1 MPAPAPIQLTAAA
14 RDEIARLQASRE
26 QTDCWLRLSVEA
38 GGCAGWVYSLAL
50 VRACQPSD
58 RRCESNGIAI
68 ALDAPSERYLD
79 GLRIDYSE
87 DLMGGSFH
95 FDNPAASETC
105 GCGHSFALASP
116 PSAG

>member
-1 MPAPAPIQLTAAA
+1 MPAAPIQLTPAA

-50 VRACQPSD
+50 VPECQPSD
-58 RRCESNGIAI
+58 RCCQSNGIAI
-68 ALDAPSERYLD
+68 AIEAASERYLD

-95 FDNPAASETC
+95 FDNSAASETC
-105 GCGHSFALASP
+105 GCGHSFALGPSEAAS
-116 PSAG
+116 